1 MSKRKTWTTEEKLQI
16 LEEAK
21 NGDLVSVCR
30 NHGVSTATYY
40 NWKKKFESRGKD
52 GLRQLQDRR
61 DPEWKKLEE
70 EHRILQKLSVQKER
84 GLEAQRELLKKKF
97 GTDDPRKI

>member
-16 LEEAK
+16 LEEGK
-21 NGDLVSVCR
+21 GGDMVSVCR
-30 NHGVSTATYY
+30 KYGISTATYY
-40 NWKKKFESRGKD
+40 NWKKKFESQGKE
-52 GLRQLQDRR
+52 GLKQSADRR

-70 EHRILQKLSVQKER
+70 EHRILQKLLIQKEIE
-84 GLEAQRELLKKKF
+84 LETQRELLKKKF